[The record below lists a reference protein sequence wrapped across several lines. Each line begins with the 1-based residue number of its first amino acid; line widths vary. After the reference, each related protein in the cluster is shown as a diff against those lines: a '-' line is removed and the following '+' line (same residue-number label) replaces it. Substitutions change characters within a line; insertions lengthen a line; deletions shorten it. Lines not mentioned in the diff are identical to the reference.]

1 MNLERLHE
9 ILTYRRGNGTLGEFR
24 FIQNVLK
31 RDFTLTRMTN
41 NAEPDKQS
49 TLAYVLD
56 VADANNVVPP
66 ILFCSHIDTVHR
78 DAAGKAALDEEDV
91 HQVPLYDEGLDMYYK
106 EDGQPLGADD
116 GAGMWLLM
124 EMIDAKVP
132 GTYIFHRGEEC
143 GGIGS
148 AGMAKDHKEWLAR
161 FKWAIAFDRRGDS
174 DVITEMFS
182 GKVCSQEF
190 AIGLCSVL
198 NGAGGFKYIPDDTG
212 SFTDTANYRKIIPEC
227 CNVSVGY
234 DSEHTKDETLDVT
247 HLRTLR
253 DAMIDIFQ
261 SGDVV
266 LPVVRDKDEV
276 DYARQYDYGYG
287 HGGANDYYTPTKPTF
302 TKMSKRQQKKLRR
315 KLVQFQSKATV
326 TPITELPYTSDTT
339 DYSDWRNVP
348 IDYDGVNGMS
358 FYAVLQLTK
367 TGDPSALAD
376 LIQNLCEVI
385 SEHAFELQTMDEEF
399 KEIDDALT
407 NSRALNA
414 QLIDEI
420 GGLEERLAMWESGM
434 RIN

>member
-9 ILTYRRGNGTLGEFR
+9 ILTYRRGNGTMGEFR

-31 RDFTLTRMTN
+31 RDFALTRMTN
-41 NAEPDKQS
+41 NTDPDKQS
-49 TLAYVLD
+49 TFAYVLD

-78 DAAGKAALDEEDV
+78 DVAGKAALDEADV

-148 AGMAKDHKEWLAR
+148 SGMAKDHEEWLAR

-190 AIGLCSVL
+190 ALGLCAAL
-198 NGAGGFKYIPDDTG
+198 NEHGFKYIPDDTG

-247 HLRTLR
+247 HLRNLR
-253 DAMIDIFQ
+253 DAMISIFQ

-266 LPVVRDKDEV
+266 LPVVRDKDAV
-276 DYARQYDYGYG
+276 DYARQYSYGYG
-287 HGGANDYYTPTKPTF
+287 FGGANDYYTPTTTTL

-315 KLVQFQSKATV
+315 KLAQLQVVGGTV
-326 TPITELPYTSDTT
+326 IESSYTSDTT

-348 IDYDGVNGMS
+348 VDYEGVNGMS
-358 FYAVLQLTK
+358 FYAVLQMTK
-367 TGDPSALAD
+367 TGEPSALAD

-385 SEHAFELQTMDEEF
+385 EERTYEVQLLEDDF
-399 KEIDDALT
+399 KEFDDALI

-414 QLIDEI
+414 KLIDEI
-420 GGLEERLAMWESGM
+420 GQLEERLAMWESGM

>member
-9 ILTYRRGNGTLGEFR
+9 ILTYRRGNGTMGEFR

-31 RDFTLTRMTN
+31 RDFALTRMTN
-41 NAEPDKQS
+41 NTDPDKQS
-49 TLAYVLD
+49 TFAYVLD

-78 DAAGKAALDEEDV
+78 DVAGKAALDEADV

-148 AGMAKDHKEWLAR
+148 SGMAKDHEEWLAR

-190 AIGLCSVL
+190 ALGLCAAL
-198 NGAGGFKYIPDDTG
+198 NEHGFKYIPDDTG

-247 HLRTLR
+247 HLRNLR
-253 DAMIDIFQ
+253 DAMISIFQ

-266 LPVVRDKDEV
+266 LPVVRDKDAV
-276 DYARQYDYGYG
+276 DYARQYSYGYG
-287 HGGANDYYTPTKPTF
+287 FGGANDYYTPTTTTP

-315 KLVQFQSKATV
+315 KLAQLQVVGGTV
-326 TPITELPYTSDTT
+326 IESSYTSDTT

-348 IDYDGVNGMS
+348 VDYEGVNGMS
-358 FYAVLQLTK
+358 FYAVLQMTK
-367 TGDPSALAD
+367 TGEPSALAD

-385 SEHAFELQTMDEEF
+385 EERTYEVQLLEDDF
-399 KEIDDALT
+399 KEFDDALI

-414 QLIDEI
+414 KLIDEI
-420 GGLEERLAMWESGM
+420 GQLEERLAMWESGM